1 MLIKTKLKVIKNN
14 KKISDEKVKKKVDK
28 WISYQFGIDKYK
40 SKQDK
45 LLWDYSA
52 HINLA
57 EKIHFKILKKEIL

>member
-1 MLIKTKLKVIKNN
+1 MRRLKRKLTNESFISLVLI
-14 KKISDEKVKKKVDK
+14 S
-28 WISYQFGIDKYK
+28 SK